1 MTKPIFHATFW
12 KNFPKSSMKKV
23 VKMLVEMSVTNF
35 RSFRNTQTF
44 SLVKNKGDELPENA
58 FDVEGVKD
66 LSLLKSSAIYGA
78 NASGKS
84 NLLRSLYTMQEIVTK
99 SSQRGNKLPV
109 VPFKLERATLE
120 LPSEFEVIF
129 VVDGIRY
136 QYGFQTTEEQVW
148 EEWLFA
154 YPKGRAQKW
163 FERTLNTE
171 TNRYDWQFSTLL
183 TGTKQVWKEA
193 TRENALF
200 LSTAVQLNSKQ
211 LKPLFDW
218 FDKKLK
224 FGDIGGFRPEYSASL
239 CLKDKK
245 NDIMKFLQAADLNIS
260 DIQVK
265 TEEFTPSALPND
277 IPDALRELLINEM
290 KDKQLLVDIRTAH
303 HTNDNGTVFFDLED
317 ESDGTQKLF
326 AFSGPWMDVLT
337 NGYVLFIDELHDN
350 LHPKLVQFLV
360 SLFHNKKTN
369 PKNAQLIFT
378 THETSILS
386 QDIFRRDQIWFCERD
401 KNQATSLYPLSDF
414 SPKKGK
420 ENLEAAYLSG
430 RYGALPFI
438 RSFNME

>member
-1 MTKPIFHATFW
+1 
-12 KNFPKSSMKKV
+12 MKKV
-23 VKMLVEMSVTNF
+23 IKVLVEMSVTNF

-44 SLVKNKGDELPENA
+44 SLVKNKGDELPENT
-58 FDVEGVKD
+58 FDVESVKD
-66 LSLLKSSAIYGA
+66 LSLLKSTAIYGV
-78 NASGKS
+78 NAGGKS

-109 VPFKLERATLE
+109 VPFKLERATLD

-136 QYGFQTTEEQVW
+136 QYGFRTTEEKVW

-224 FGDIGGFRPEYSASL
+224 FGDIGGFSPEYSASL
-239 CLKDKK
+239 CIKDKK

-290 KDKQLLVDIRTAH
+290 KDKKLLVDIRTAH
-303 HTNDNGTVFFDLED
+303 NTNDNETVFFDLED

-337 NGYVLFIDELHDN
+337 NGHVLFIDELHDN

-360 SLFHNKKTN
+360 GLFHNKKTN
-369 PKNAQLIFT
+369 PRNAQLIFT

-430 RYGALPFI
+430 KYGALPFV
-438 RSFNME
+438 RSFFQYGVKHGE